1 MSQDDPQVI
10 PKKKPKST
18 GLILP
23 GQALP
28 DKILILP
35 VYERPFFPA
44 QIQPLVVDKDHWRS
58 TFEQLHENDQHVVG
72 LIYVPDDAQEI
83 PDPTEFS
90 KTGCVVRLHNV
101 VEQESSLQFIAQGLQ
116 RFTITKWLRKAP
128 PFASSVA
135 YPEEPHEEKAV
146 SYTHLTLPTIYSV

>member
-1 MSQDDPQVI
+1 MSKDDPQVL

-28 DKILILP
+28 AKILILP

-44 QIQPLVVDKDHWRS
+44 QIQPLVVDRDHWRS
-58 TFEQLHENDQHVVG
+58 TFEKLHEDDQHVVG
-72 LIYVPDDAQEI
+72 LVHVRDDAQDI

-101 VEQESSLQFIAQGLQ
+101 VEQDSNIQFIAQGLQ
-116 RFTITKWLRKAP
+116 RFTINKWLRKACLLYTSP
-128 PFASSVA
+128 SPRDGLLYHMQSSA
-135 YPEEPHEEKAV
+135 
-146 SYTHLTLPTIYSV
+146 